1 MQEVT
6 SSPATW
12 PRCCSRDIITLQCLA
27 RLGICSI
34 PDHCSTVTL
43 LHHSEVICLICHQY
57 QGNLHQNVDYDH
69 CQQDQQFA
77 NNLEAQSSYFSSIV
91 WILQFCNPGKL
102 TQKKFCTTLDLEVQT
117 SYPEYR
123 PGS

>member
-6 SSPATW
+6 SSPATL

-57 QGNLHQNVDYDH
+57 QGNLHQNVNYDH
-69 CQQDQQFA
+69 RQQDPQ
-77 NNLEAQSSYFSSIV
+77 SYFSSIV
-91 WILQFCNPGKL
+91 WILQFCNPEKL
-102 TQKKFCTTLDLEVQT
+102 TQKKFCTTLDLEAQT
-117 SYPEYR
+117 SCPEYR